1 MTKSEFTS
9 LQDNYIAKEAYF
21 KAIDAEADREFDRLL
36 AKYEYEFDTRDVK
49 NLARLNEE
57 MSEFDDKVNNAM
69 AELKKAEQNLLKA
82 SIAIT
87 PEADITIEQLNNA
100 SLKNIAKWLSLA
112 LFLDANT
119 IPADKLARA

>member
-1 MTKSEFTS
+1 MTKSEFTN

-21 KAIDAEADREFDRLL
+21 KAVDEQADREFDRLL
-36 AKYEYEFDTRDVK
+36 AKHEYEYDTMNEKD
-49 NLARLNEE
+49 LDRLNEE

-100 SLKNIAKWLSLA
+100 SLKNKAKWLRLTLS
-112 LFLDANT
+112 LDANT